1 MKAAVGDRFVIS
13 CAPRDVRVV
22 RVMRREVFVEWP
34 WGTPDPTSRHG
45 WDGDVSVPID
55 PTHPDWAQTPWRLE
69 PRTGL
74 TAGDRVQLSIPPTEV
89 VVQEVLTFD
98 EPRDIGRINR
108 PTGALRFD
116 VGFFLWIDHDE
127 PIEFSPPWNT

>member
-1 MKAAVGDRFVIS
+1 MGDRFVIS

-34 WGTPDPTSRHG
+34 WGAPDPTSRHR

-74 TAGDRVQLSIPPTEV
+74 TAGDRVQLSIPR
-89 VVQEVLTFD
+89 
-98 EPRDIGRINR
+98 PRWSSRK
-108 PTGALRFD
+108 
-116 VGFFLWIDHDE
+116 
-127 PIEFSPPWNT
+127 S